1 MSKIF
6 QYTLNGACLALRPQ
20 EVYDKEK
27 KNKQALEDHL
37 MTNHLDSN
45 ETKSLKV
52 SCYNLWKGLS
62 ILVTHVGEKKL
73 PWPNIKNFRQ
83 K

>member
-27 KNKQALEDHL
+27 KYKHDLEDHL
-37 MTNHLDSN
+37 IKDHLDSN

-52 SCYNLWKGLS
+52 SCCYLS
-62 ILVTHVGEKKL
+62 KALSMLVTPVGDKKL
-73 PWPNIKNFRQ
+73 TWRQHKN
-83 K
+83 